1 MKLERV
7 FAAVEQEKVGARFR
21 YLSVGSTTILSRYQ
35 LKNNNMLLEVRHLT
49 NERQGLSREKKVMLK
64 PVHMYVTG
72 SLID

>member
-35 LKNNNMLLEVRHLT
+35 LKNNNTLLEVRHLT
-49 NERQGLSREKKVMLK
+49 NERQGLSREKKK
-64 PVHMYVTG
+64 
-72 SLID
+72 SC